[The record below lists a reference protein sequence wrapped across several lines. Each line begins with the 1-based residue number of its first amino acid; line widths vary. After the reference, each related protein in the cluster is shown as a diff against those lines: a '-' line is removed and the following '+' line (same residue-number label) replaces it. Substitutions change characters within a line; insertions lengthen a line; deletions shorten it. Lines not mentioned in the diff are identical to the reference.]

1 MCDVNIKQVVAL
13 WAVVPCGVSA
23 VCQRFGETERPACF
37 GPEDGGSMFFPNVGI
52 QPKYD
57 MASQPIVNQFLNPSG
72 SAPHP

>member
-1 MCDVNIKQVVAL
+1 
-13 WAVVPCGVSA
+13 
-23 VCQRFGETERPACF
+23 
-37 GPEDGGSMFFPNVGI
+37 MFFPNVGI